1 VNPAD
6 VNALLI
12 FLEVRNRQQPAGVG
26 K

>member
-12 FLEVRNRQQPAGVG
+12 FLELRNRQQPAGVG